1 MFPKMR
7 EIREKRNL
15 TQQQVADMMHV
26 HRTTYNAWENGKDF
40 ISFSRLYQFALLFN
54 VSLDYL
60 IGKAPFVPI
69 EYPRATTLDKNVVG
83 EKIKNFRES
92 KNLSQEQLAK
102 ILNVSQG
109 SISNYETGNTLIT
122 TSYIL
127 TLVNKYDCSL
137 DDFTQNKNS

>member
-1 MFPKMR
+1 MR